1 MGRISETPFWVEQ
14 LYRIQVSDPI
24 LGGEDGVTNIQPSQL
39 ANRTRYLREILTREH
54 DESGAHCIVGNMLVD
69 VPVWRKRSFRLRS
82 EHWTYSGR
90 YRTVTMKSRS

>member
-54 DESGAHCIVGNMLVD
+54 DESGAHLSLI
-69 VPVWRKRSFRLRS
+69 
-82 EHWTYSGR
+82 HI
-90 YRTVTMKSRS
+90 